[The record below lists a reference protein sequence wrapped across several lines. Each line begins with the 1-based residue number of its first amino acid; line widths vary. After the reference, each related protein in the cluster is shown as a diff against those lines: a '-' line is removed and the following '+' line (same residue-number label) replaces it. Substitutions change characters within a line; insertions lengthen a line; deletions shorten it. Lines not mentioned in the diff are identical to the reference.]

1 MLAVGL
7 AERFRNFPVLV
18 EVCVLSGNQRQL
30 HGFVDQFK
38 DQVISHCP
46 PLPAAAV
53 TALTLFSTRWCN
65 DCPCRGLP
73 KSSTNTTFK
82 RVSLSVVWPHV
93 VCPYVVGVASQCGL
107 VWWVWPCVVGVASQC
122 GLVWWVWPC
131 VVGVASQCGLVW
143 WVWPHSVALCKK
155 NFLHISLQFIPL

>member
-1 MLAVGL
+1 M
-7 AERFRNFPVLV
+7 
-18 EVCVLSGNQRQL
+18 LSGNQRQL

-53 TALTLFSTRWCN
+53 TALPLFSTRWCN

-93 VCPYVVGVASQCGL
+93 VCPYVVGVALCGGCGL
-107 VWWVWPCVVGVASQC
+107 TVWPCVCGLTVWPCVVGVASQC

-131 VVGVASQCGLVW
+131 V
-143 WVWPHSVALCKK
+143 KK
-155 NFLHISLQFIPL
+155 LSAHQFTVHTSINSFLNSSLSHCLLHVLALHIQ